1 MVRKYYK
8 SNNDYQLALDHE
20 KIFPESKDFILKL
33 EKQTTKNQ
41 NDKSD
46 KN

>member
-20 KIFPESKDFILKL
+20 KIFPKSKDFILKL
-33 EKQTTKNQ
+33 EKQATKNQ